1 MFILYLNERH
11 HDFTFFKLAFN
22 TGLDPMATR
31 IRASCVTY
39 SKFLCSS
46 VPIHPSRYPS
56 FCNILSLSRSHP
68 SAHHRIRRQTSVI
81 MLTGYFWVV
90 VSEEFCS
97 LFSLVSIAWILY
109 MMDICHFY
117 KTIKYMWA
125 RSDTCP
131 NLSGA
136 FSLLIFYIFDLQRTR
151 AVRNLRY

>member
-56 FCNILSLSRSHP
+56 FCNILSLSRSHRP
-68 SAHHRIRRQTSVI
+68 PQNQKADIRNNAH
-81 MLTGYFWVV
+81 W
-90 VSEEFCS
+90 
-97 LFSLVSIAWILY
+97 LFLGGGI
-109 MMDICHFY
+109 
-117 KTIKYMWA
+117 
-125 RSDTCP
+125 
-131 NLSGA
+131 
-136 FSLLIFYIFDLQRTR
+136 
-151 AVRNLRY
+151 